1 MIRVMTLGVA
11 AFALSGCA
19 FLTEGVRQDISVSTT
34 PSGASCA
41 FMQGGQKIAEVNPT
55 PGSAIIRKS
64 KYDITV
70 ECEKEGYQKATMLNK
85 SDVAAASF
93 GNILIGCAVGVV
105 TDIATGAS
113 NKYDPKMEI
122 TLQADATPTIV
133 APTEMAPVKT
143 GPTEMAPVTN

>member
-1 MIRVMTLGVA
+1 MIRVLTLGVA
-11 AFALSGCA
+11 AFALSGCS

-34 PSGASCA
+34 PAGASCA
-41 FMQGGQKIAEVNPT
+41 FMQGGKKIAEVNPT

-64 KYDITV
+64 KYDIMV

-93 GNILIGCAVGVV
+93 GNLIIGGVPGV
-105 TDIATGAS
+105 ITDMATS
-113 NKYDPKMEI
+113 NKYDPQMDI
-122 TLQADATPTIV
+122 TLEAAVTPSTV
-133 APTEMAPVKT
+133 APTKMAPVET